1 MSLTGCST
9 IGAMNPINWWHRQEG
24 GKIAEDRPAPPGA
37 DAAYPNLSTVPGKP
51 EPPDKETMQ
60 KLTDSLIADRTNA
73 QHAAQAAPL
82 ADPSSPSAS
91 PSLFGVG
98 TTPPPPPA
106 VTTTQPSGGAPA
118 GPAASASIPA
128 VSAPAAPPT
137 AAPRKA
143 VQSAPLAAATPL
155 PADTAPAAAAPP
167 QTAPGTA
174 AAVPAA
180 PVLTAQPQTAQTQTA
195 QPQTAQTQTAQ
206 TQPALPPAPPP
217 RPEVAGSP
225 PPPAPTTAP
234 PMPASGSSGASIV
247 FVADSSQLLQPAA
260 DEVKAFAG
268 KRGNAVI
275 SVTGY
280 GDATSADP
288 AAQAQAVTLGLARAQ
303 AIVAALRADGVP
315 AEAIRVNAEASGR
328 GAALHLLQ

>member
-1 MSLTGCST
+1 
-9 IGAMNPINWWHRQEG
+9 MNPINWWHRQEG
-24 GKIAEDRPAPPGA
+24 GKIAQDRPAPPGV
-37 DAAYPNLSTVPGKP
+37 DAPYPNLSTVPGKP
-51 EPPDKETMQ
+51 APPDQEAMK

-98 TTPPPPPA
+98 TAPPPPPA
-106 VTTTQPSGGAPA
+106 VTTTQPPPGGAPA
-118 GPAASASIPA
+118 APGASASMPA
-128 VSAPAAPPT
+128 VSAPPAPATPPT
-137 AAPRKA
+137 PAPRKP
-143 VQSAPLAAATPL
+143 VQSAPLADAAPP
-155 PADTAPAAAAPP
+155 PADTAATQPAPSQSAPP
-167 QTAPGTA
+167 QPA
-174 AAVPAA
+174 PAA
-180 PVLTAQPQTAQTQTA
+180 PAAPTAQPT
-195 QPQTAQTQTAQ
+195 
-206 TQPALPPAPPP
+206 LPPAPPP
-217 RPEVAGSP
+217 RPEIAGSP
-225 PPPAPTTAP
+225 PPPAPTTAA
-234 PMPASGSSGASIV
+234 PMPAAGSAGASIV
-247 FVADSSQLLQPAA
+247 FVAGSSQLLQPAA
-260 DEVKAFAG
+260 DEVKAFAD

-303 AIVAALRADGVP
+303 AIFTALRTDGVP